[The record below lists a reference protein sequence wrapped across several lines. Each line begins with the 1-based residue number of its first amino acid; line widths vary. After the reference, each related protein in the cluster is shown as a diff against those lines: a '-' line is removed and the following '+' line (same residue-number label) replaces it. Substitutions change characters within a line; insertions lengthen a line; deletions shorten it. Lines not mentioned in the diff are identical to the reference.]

1 MRARAL
7 KKYQTIRLKRG
18 SSLAST
24 SFLNYLPEDSLV
36 KIDAQFKRSRAGQP
50 EAFVI
55 VDNPDDIKEELDFL
69 FTFFRIEINKLDLP
83 VTFRS
88 TATIAEIAESNPD
101 FSTLEAA
108 LKLAGLF
115 DVVDSEGTFTVFAPT
130 DAAFQALGSDTL
142 SFLTSPEGKE
152 TLTNVLLYHVIAG
165 QELKATGVLE
175 RATLPTALGLPLSV
189 DAGVPAINSSNLVV
203 TDILTANGV
212 IHVIDAVLLP
222 DDAPVATGNI
232 AEVASEAGI
241 FSTLLAA
248 VGQTGLA
255 GALTDSDNPVTV
267 FAPTD
272 AAFAALPEGL
282 LGSLSEQQLRNILLY
297 HVVAGRVD
305 SATLFGLDS
314 APSLLLGQ
322 SIRVNGELERINASD
337 FVLLDIPTTTGNVH
351 VIDRVLIPST
361 F

>member
-1 MRARAL
+1 M
-7 KKYQTIRLKRG
+7 
-18 SSLAST
+18 
-24 SFLNYLPEDSLV
+24 
-36 KIDAQFKRSRAGQP
+36 
-50 EAFVI
+50 I